1 VSNRDKKGIVIVSE
15 GPPSRSVVEILRDPP
30 KLKMEG
36 SQDHSL
42 DTMETVALIVSDAAR
57 RTNEHGLQ
65 TAMVAASNALEVTFP
80 GYHFCL
86 AKDDPDGI
94 RLLVK
99 QLRPVPPS
107 PLRKGDKVRMT
118 VEFKTRMRVSSV
130 GHIIEFGNCVGIV
143 QGFIDYHNDGD
154 MLDHG
159 KIGPEVDVRWQ
170 PSNLRY
176 AYMPEEL
183 EIVE

>member
-1 VSNRDKKGIVIVSE
+1 MFNSS
-15 GPPSRSVVEILRDPP
+15 ST
-30 KLKMEG
+30 
-36 SQDHSL
+36 QF

-65 TAMVAASNALEVTFP
+65 TAMVAACNALEVTFP

-86 AKDDPDGI
+86 TKDDPDGI
-94 RLLVK
+94 RLAVK
-99 QLRPVPPS
+99 ELRPTPP
-107 PLRKGDKVRMT
+107 PTLRKGDKVRMT
-118 VEFKTRMRVSSV
+118 DEFKTRMRVSSV
-130 GHIIEFGNCVGIV
+130 GHIVEFGECVGIV

-176 AYMPEEL
+176 AYLPSDL
-183 EIVE
+183 EISPEQRERSSPLRGSP